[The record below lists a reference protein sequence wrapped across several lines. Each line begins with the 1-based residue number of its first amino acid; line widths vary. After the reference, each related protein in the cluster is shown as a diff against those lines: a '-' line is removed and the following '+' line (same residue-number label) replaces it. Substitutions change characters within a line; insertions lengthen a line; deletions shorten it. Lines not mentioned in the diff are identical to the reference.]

1 LAYQSSFQKFLT
13 GKHKTV
19 IAIFL
24 STLLTFTFHFILA
37 VLVFPLGLFWE
48 WLYDRN
54 PTLIGV
60 IVSHVALGLFGL
72 FIVGFPIR

>member
-1 LAYQSSFQKFLT
+1 M
-13 GKHKTV
+13 V
-19 IAIFL
+19 
-24 STLLTFTFHFILA
+24 HFMLA
-37 VLVFPLGLFWE
+37 VIVFPLGLFWE

-60 IVSHVALGLFGL
+60 IVSHVALGLLGL